1 MIVLATGAIQAD
13 TNGLLTQHR
22 TLPAVVPT
30 YQKRCAHWCSSD
42 NTVDGGGA
50 PTAPLIRTESCSTGG
65 KLCLVLEA
73 WLEPLVME
81 MTVPRHE
88 PIGVVFLNVADA
100 VSCLLSVYI

>member
-1 MIVLATGAIQAD
+1 M
-13 TNGLLTQHR
+13 
-22 TLPAVVPT
+22 
-30 YQKRCAHWCSSD
+30 
-42 NTVDGGGA
+42 GGA

-73 WLEPLVME
+73 WLELLVVE

>member
-1 MIVLATGAIQAD
+1 MAFLPSTGPF
-13 TNGLLTQHR
+13 LLQYRHTR
-22 TLPAVVPT
+22 KDVPT
-30 YQKRCAHWCSSD
+30 G
-42 NTVDGGGA
+42 TVVTTLLMGGA
-50 PTAPLIRTESCSTGG
+50 TAPLIRTESCSTGG

-100 VSCLLSVYI
+100 VSCLLSIYI

>member
-1 MIVLATGAIQAD
+1 MLATGAIQAD

-22 TLPAVVPT
+22 TLPAAVPT

-42 NTVDGGGA
+42 NTVDVGG
-50 PTAPLIRTESCSTGG
+50 PTAPLIRTESCSMGR

-73 WLEPLVME
+73 WLELLVVE